1 MGVNSLPKTVIRQRC
16 DCDLNLDP
24 SAPESSTLTTRLP
37 SHPNHYD
44 TRRIFYKESL
54 VTKSWSMGNLWFV
67 IQDWFLFLMI
77 FLSRFLHFIVT
88 GNQVLMHWNVCNLVF
103 FCCWCWTLP
112 VCLTVSCK
120 PALYQKFLAYHHT
133 GQLEI
138 DELCKVKS
146 NGCKW
151 QFITCCYCIQ
161 SGQIT
166 RYLLL
171 WFGTTLGTQ
180 FCLLVH

>member
-1 MGVNSLPKTVIRQRC
+1 M
-16 DCDLNLDP
+16 
-24 SAPESSTLTTRLP
+24 TLEEF
-37 SHPNHYD
+37 
-44 TRRIFYKESL
+44 FYKESL

-67 IQDWFLFLMI
+67 IQDWFLFLMS

-88 GNQVLMHWNVCNLVF
+88 GNQVLMHWNVCKLVF
-103 FCCWCWTLP
+103 FCCWCCTLP

-120 PALYQKFLAYHHT
+120 SALYQNFLAYHHT
-133 GQLEI
+133 GQLGI

-171 WFGTTLGTQ
+171 WFGTDSRHSVLSISPLILVLRRHFLLSTWDEIWNFWSNHSYTL
-180 FCLLVH
+180 VASSN